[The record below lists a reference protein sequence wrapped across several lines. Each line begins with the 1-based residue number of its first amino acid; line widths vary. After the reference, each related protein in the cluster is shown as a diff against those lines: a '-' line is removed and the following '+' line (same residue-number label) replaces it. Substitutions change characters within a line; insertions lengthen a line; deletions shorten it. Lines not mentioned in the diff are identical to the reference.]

1 MTNAA
6 LAAVAVFCGSRSGR
20 DGAYLTAAR
29 QLGEALAAH
38 NLKLVYGG
46 SSAGLMGAV
55 ADATL
60 AAGGSA
66 TGVIPRALTDRE
78 QVHPNLTELH
88 FVDSMHE
95 RKLRMAEA
103 ADAFI
108 ALPGGFGTLDETFEA
123 LTWTQLGIHR
133 KPLGLFNVAGY
144 YDKLLAFIDDQVAAG
159 FVAPDHRSLLIDA
172 DEARPLLEALA
183 SQELPERGKW
193 RATPEA

>member
-1 MTNAA
+1 MTTAA

-20 DGAYLTAAR
+20 NGAYLTAAR
-29 QLGEALAAH
+29 QLGEALASK
-38 NLKLVYGG
+38 NLNLVYGG
-46 SSAGLMGAV
+46 SSAGLMGAI
-55 ADATL
+55 ADAVLT
-60 AAGGSA
+60 AGGSA
-66 TGVIPRALTDRE
+66 TGIIPRALTDRE
-78 QVHPNLTELH
+78 HVHPGLTELH

-144 YDKLLAFIDDQVAAG
+144 YDKLLAFIDDQVDAG
-159 FVAPDHRSLLIDA
+159 FVAPDHRSLLI
-172 DEARPLLEALA
+172 EAHEAGPLLEALA
-183 SQELPERGKW
+183 AQELPERGKW
-193 RATPEA
+193 RATLQA

>member
-1 MTNAA
+1 MTTSA

-29 QLGEALAAH
+29 QLGEALASQH
-38 NLKLVYGG
+38 VNLVYGG
-46 SSAGLMGAV
+46 SNAGLMGAV
-55 ADATL
+55 ADAAL
-60 AAGGSA
+60 NAGGSA

-78 QVHPNLTELH
+78 QVHPGLTELH

-95 RKLRMAEA
+95 RKRRMAEA
-103 ADAFI
+103 ADGFI
-108 ALPGGFGTLDETFEA
+108 ALPGGFGTLDET

-172 DEARPLLEALA
+172 HEAGPLLEALA
-183 SQELPERGKW
+183 AQELPERGRW

>member
-1 MTNAA
+1 MTAHA

-20 DGAYLTAAR
+20 DGAYLAAAR
-29 QLGEALAAH
+29 ALGAALAAQQL
-38 NLKLVYGG
+38 NLVYGG

-55 ADATL
+55 ADAVL

-78 QVHPNLTELH
+78 QVHPGLTELH

-95 RKLRMAEA
+95 RKLRMADA

-133 KPLGLFNVAGY
+133 KPLGLLNVAGY
-144 YDKLLAFIDDQVAAG
+144 YDKLLAFIEEQVAAG
-159 FVAPDHRSLLIDA
+159 FVAPDHRALLLDA
-172 DEARPLLEALA
+172 DEAAPLLEALA
-183 SQELPERGKW
+183 AQQLPERGKW

>member
-1 MTNAA
+1 MTAHA

-20 DGAYLTAAR
+20 DGAYLAAAR
-29 QLGEALAAH
+29 ALGAALAAQQL
-38 NLKLVYGG
+38 NLVYGG

-55 ADATL
+55 ADAVL

-78 QVHPNLTELH
+78 QVHPGLTELH

-95 RKLRMAEA
+95 RKLRMADA

-133 KPLGLFNVAGY
+133 KPLGLLNVAGY
-144 YDKLLAFIDDQVAAG
+144 YDKLLAFIEEQVVAG
-159 FVAPDHRSLLIDA
+159 FVAPDHRALLLDG
-172 DEARPLLEALA
+172 DEAAPLLEALA
-183 SQELPERGKW
+183 AQQLPERGKW